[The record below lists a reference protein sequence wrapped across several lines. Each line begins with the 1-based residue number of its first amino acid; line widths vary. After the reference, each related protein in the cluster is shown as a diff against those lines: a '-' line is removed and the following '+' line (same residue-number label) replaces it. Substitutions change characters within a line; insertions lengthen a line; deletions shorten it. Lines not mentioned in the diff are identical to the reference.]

1 MEAKEALNLCSPSL
15 MLFPKFKLLI
25 STTTLAATAA
35 EVRPFHHLLPSIK
48 AYYSSSS
55 SPVDLPHFDALLSG
69 IFDSDPAAFT
79 RGFRAPDSIKPL
91 LSEGGRPQMHTA
103 TAAEVR
109 PFHHLLPSIKAY
121 YSSSSSPVD
130 LPHFDALLSGIFDSD
145 PAAFTRGFRAPDSIK
160 PLLSEPHLFLAAL
173 RSVRRRPRLALR
185 FFRWAESQPGFPCSE
200 AVFCAVLQILAEGG
214 LMRAAYSVAQRVLH
228 LRLHGIVDLLIDGH
242 AGPEATAPLLD
253 LLLWL
258 YTKCSMVEL
267 AVSTFYKMVA
277 HGFLPDV
284 KNCNRILRI
293 LRDTAQWT
301 EVRAI
306 YKQMIKVGV
315 QPTIVTFNTMLD
327 SFCKEGKAEEALKIL
342 GEMEGQ
348 DAGCLPNDITYNVI
362 INGLSK
368 KGELDKAE
376 KLLDKMRCA
385 RKASSFTYNPL
396 ISGLFSKGFVD
407 EALGFRDEM
416 VGFGVMPT
424 VVTYNALIYGLCRSG
439 RMEEAQ
445 EKFVEMGK
453 MNLAQDVVSY
463 NSLIY
468 GYCRLGNVKEA
479 LCLFNHLRDA
489 HIAPNIRTYNILID
503 GHCRSGAL
511 DGAQKFKE
519 EMICSGFLPDVYTY
533 TILVN
538 GSCKMG
544 NLAMAKGFFDEM
556 LQKGLEPDC
565 HAYTTRIVGE
575 LKLGDTSK
583 AFQLREEMKA
593 KGITP
598 NTVTYNVLIDGLC
611 KMGNLK
617 EAYGLWQKMVH
628 DGFHPNCVTYT
639 CLINAHCE
647 KGHMRE
653 AKNLFDCM
661 LSNNL
666 SPTVVTYTVLIHA
679 HANKGN
685 LEAAY
690 GYFSK
695 MLEENVLPNEI
706 TYNAL
711 INGLCRK
718 HKVELAYELFDK
730 MQGNGVCKAA
740 NKDTK
745 KKDINICSHKIQ
757 KILREM
763 PLVDESVMFIDCQ
776 LNFLLVTGIKI

>member
-55 SPVDLPHFDALLSG
+55 S
-69 IFDSDPAAFT
+69 
-79 RGFRAPDSIKPL
+79 
-91 LSEGGRPQMHTA
+91 
-103 TAAEVR
+103 
-109 PFHHLLPSIKAY
+109 
-121 YSSSSSPVD
+121 SPVD
-130 LPHFDALLSGIFDSD
+130 LPPFDALVSGILDSD

-200 AVFCAVLQILAEGG
+200 AAFCAVLQILAEGG

-306 YKQMIKVGV
+306 YKHMIKVGV
-315 QPTIVTFNTMLD
+315 QPTIVTFNTILD

-376 KLLDKMRCA
+376 KLLDKMR
-385 RKASSFTYNPL
+385 
-396 ISGLFSKGFVD
+396 
-407 EALGFRDEM
+407 
-416 VGFGVMPT
+416 
-424 VVTYNALIYGLCRSG
+424 SG

-445 EKFVEMGK
+445 EKFVEM
-453 MNLAQDVVSY
+453 
-463 NSLIY
+463 
-468 GYCRLGNVKEA
+468 
-479 LCLFNHLRDA
+479 
-489 HIAPNIRTYNILID
+489 
-503 GHCRSGAL
+503 
-511 DGAQKFKE
+511 
-519 EMICSGFLPDVYTY
+519 
-533 TILVN
+533 
-538 GSCKMG
+538 
-544 NLAMAKGFFDEM
+544 
-556 LQKGLEPDC
+556 
-565 HAYTTRIVGE
+565 
-575 LKLGDTSK
+575 
-583 AFQLREEMKA
+583 
-593 KGITP
+593 
-598 NTVTYNVLIDGLC
+598 
-611 KMGNLK
+611 
-617 EAYGLWQKMVH
+617 
-628 DGFHPNCVTYT
+628 
-639 CLINAHCE
+639 
-647 KGHMRE
+647 
-653 AKNLFDCM
+653 
-661 LSNNL
+661 
-666 SPTVVTYTVLIHA
+666 
-679 HANKGN
+679 
-685 LEAAY
+685 
-690 GYFSK
+690 
-695 MLEENVLPNEI
+695 
-706 TYNAL
+706 
-711 INGLCRK
+711 
-718 HKVELAYELFDK
+718 
-730 MQGNGVCKAA
+730 GVCKAA

-757 KILREM
+757 KLLRET
-763 PLVDESVMFIDCQ
+763 PLVDEIMEYAQKKNQIDAKQMSC
-776 LNFLLVTGIKI
+776 NKYLLICGSISSMLRWQS